1 MTTGYLK
8 IDLARKGGRGEL
20 ELRELVLDF
29 NGTLA
34 TDGVLRGNVAQR
46 VRALSHQVRVSVL
59 TADTFG
65 TAEKAL
71 AGLPA
76 RVFQVETGHD
86 KAEFVSKLGPKHVAV
101 IGNGRNDVAMSR
113 VAALSIAV
121 VGREGADAELI
132 READVVVHD
141 IQDALDLLLKPLRL
155 RATLRS

>member
-1 MTTGYLK
+1 MTGHLK
-8 IDLARKGGRGEL
+8 IDLGKGARGEV

-46 VRALSHQVRVSVL
+46 VRALSEQLRVSVL

-71 AGLPA
+71 ASLPV
-76 RVFQVETGHD
+76 RVFQIDTGHD
-86 KAEFVSKLGPKHVAV
+86 KAEFVNKLGPKNVVV
-101 IGNGRNDVAMSR
+101 IGNGRNDLAMTR
-113 VAALSIAV
+113 LAALSIAV
-121 VGREGADAELI
+121 IGREGAAGELL

-141 IQDALDLLLKPLRL
+141 VVDALDLLLKPLRL
-155 RATLRS
+155 RATLRA

>member
-8 IDLARKGGRGEL
+8 IDLAGRGEV
-20 ELRELVLDF
+20 EVRELVLDF

-34 TDGVLRGNVAQR
+34 TDGILRANIAQR
-46 VRALSHQVRVSVL
+46 IRTLSEHVRVSVL

-76 RVFQVETGHD
+76 RVFRVETGHD
-86 KAEFVSKLGPKHVAV
+86 KAEFVSKLGAKNVAV
-101 IGNGRNDVAMSR
+101 IGNGRNDLAMTR
-113 VAALSIAV
+113 LAALGIAV
-121 VGREGADAELI
+121 IGREGAAGDLL

-141 IQDALDLLLKPLRL
+141 IADALDLLLKPLRL